1 MSSPLSWVFN
11 ENVPLYEF
19 DVDRANALLDD
30 AGWMLGDDGV
40 RAKDG
45 DRLEFTMMTIS
56 RTNEW
61 ALAIQPFLE
70 AVGIRFDVEQ
80 VEFGTWISRQVPGEY
95 QGTVGGWSNGILDP
109 RADLQVHFRTP
120 RPSDATG
127 YDNEEVNELFAEA
140 EVATSREEEKP
151 IYDEIQLIVEG
162 TPVYVYLGLK
172 QVIVPGWP
180 LIGSGGSWQH
190 RDSAL
195 ATRWTDTQGVPGAEH
210 QEVLSGLST
219 DRPGRAPRLAGHG
232 LSPGGTS
239 WGSARTLVQRPGG
252 ALSRCANPSDRHSS
266 TRPRAQSALRGGER

>member
-1 MSSPLSWVFN
+1 MFDLVSTPRFSDPLVRQAMYHAIDRQGIIDALFGGRAEPRISLASPLSWVFN
-11 ENVPLYEF
+11 ENVPVFDY

-30 AGWMLGDDGV
+30 AGWVLGDDGV

-80 VEFGTWISRQVPGEY
+80 VEFATWISRQVPGEY
-95 QGTVGGWSNGILDP
+95 EGTVGGWSNGILDP

-140 EVATSREEEKP
+140 AVATSREEEKP
-151 IYDEIQLIVEG
+151 LYDEIQVIVEG
-162 TPVYVYLGLK
+162 TPVYVYLWRPLDLMVARADLILPEV
-172 QVIVPGWP
+172 QTVPELYARVPEWEV
-180 LIGSGGSWQH
+180 SGG
-190 RDSAL
+190 
-195 ATRWTDTQGVPGAEH
+195 
-210 QEVLSGLST
+210 
-219 DRPGRAPRLAGHG
+219 
-232 LSPGGTS
+232 
-239 WGSARTLVQRPGG
+239 
-252 ALSRCANPSDRHSS
+252 
-266 TRPRAQSALRGGER
+266 